1 MGGLVSEA
9 DADEGFGIGKIDG
22 GEVEGSSSDCARKDS
37 DGFGVV
43 GAEDL
48 DGGSE
53 GGIDRRGRGAGVR
66 GGTGVRGGAGNSA
79 CIRGEEEDGFGEM
92 GEDEERESGDR
103 AGSTNK
109 ARLGGG
115 GAALTVTER

>member
-37 DGFGVV
+37 DGFGVL

-66 GGTGVRGGAGNSA
+66 GGAGNSA
-79 CIRGEEEDGFGEM
+79 CIRGEEGDGFGEM